1 MQNTIGLHEPAL
13 VSPQAFLD
21 RMTHLWSTPPFNMNT
36 TPALRG
42 GWGVLVDYF
51 NRVIRSNVSGAE
63 QKLSYALP
71 LPTGSGKTEGTCVY
85 AALQAERN
93 LGHPTR
99 LAC

>member
-1 MQNTIGLHEPAL
+1 MMKL
-13 VSPQAFLD
+13 SLD
-21 RMTHLWSTPPFNMNT
+21 TRTTRPFNMNT
-36 TPALRG
+36 TPALLG

-85 AALQAERN
+85 AGAKREI
-93 LGHPTR
+93 G
-99 LAC
+99 